1 LVCATIGV
9 VILQRRKRMADPQ
22 EEKIEKKLEEEGA
35 IKQDSELSESDV
47 ENVAGGSE
55 APKAIDTFK

>member
-1 LVCATIGV
+1 
-9 VILQRRKRMADPQ
+9 MADPQ